1 MSVAGRNPYL
11 SKVKTAYVERT
22 VIPISSVLQLEYENE
37 TEICFNFFSRSN
49 KSIKQARINKMFH
62 GLKMNTKTTQL

>member
-49 KSIKQARINKMFH
+49 KSIK
-62 GLKMNTKTTQL
+62 